1 MKNFSKLNKDD
12 VFIIAEVGQNHQG
25 DLKLAKDYIKH
36 FTDAGADAI
45 KFQTRDNKYLFSS
58 EAYNRPYD
66 SENSFGKTYGEHRE
80 YLELPVDKLIELK
93 EECEKSG
100 SIFMSTPFD
109 EPSLKIL
116 LELKIELLKIASFDL
131 GNISLAEQIGQS
143 GVPVVLSTGGGDLDH
158 ITTSLNV
165 FKKYNNEVGLL
176 HCVSQYPCEYNYLSL
191 GKIKQLQSLFPN
203 TTVGLSDHFN
213 GILSGPIAYT
223 MGARIF
229 EKHVTF
235 NRAWKGTD
243 HSFSLELEGFRRFV
257 RDIKRVPKMIEINEL
272 NIGEE
277 PVFKK
282 LGKIIVAKR
291 NIKTSTLITLDDLKG
306 QISTEKGIPIRE
318 TFRVIGKTSRAE
330 IKINEPINNDNVTDL

>member
-1 MKNFSKLNKDD
+1 MKYFSKLKNDE
-12 VFIIAEVGQNHQG
+12 VFVIAEVGQNHQG
-25 DLKLAKDYIKH
+25 DLDIAKEYIRR

-45 KFQTRDNKYLFSS
+45 KFQTRNNKYLFSS

-66 SENSFGKTYGEHRE
+66 TENSFGNTYGEHRE
-80 YLELPVDKLIELK
+80 HLELPINKLHELK

-116 LELKIELLKIASFDL
+116 IDLQIELLKIASFDL
-131 GNISLAEQIGQS
+131 GNLSLAEQIGKS
-143 GVPVVLSTGGGDLDH
+143 GISVVLSTGGGNLEH
-158 ITTSLNV
+158 ITSTLNV
-165 FKKYNNEVGLL
+165 FEKYKNEVGLL

-191 GKIKQLQSLFPN
+191 SKIKQLKSMFPN
-203 TTVGLSDHFN
+203 TVVGLSDHFN
-213 GILSGPIAYT
+213 GILSGPIAFT

-257 RDIKRVPKMIEINEL
+257 RDIKRVPKMIEVNEV

-282 LGKIIVAKR
+282 LGKVIVAKR
-291 NIKTSTLITLDDLKG
+291 NIKNNTKILLEDLKG
-306 QISTEKGIPIRE
+306 QICTVEGIPVRD
-318 TFRVIGKTSRAE
+318 TFKVVGKTSRVE
-330 IKINEPINNDNVTDL
+330 IKENEPITFDSLAD